1 LTRSNPSLSSIVPGR
16 RGRRGIAL
24 RTRIVLLLLLASTA
38 LAAIVGIPLV
48 ALWNLSQAEFAA
60 QLQKTQQE
68 DWDNAILSDAASL
81 LALATRLLAIP
92 QLHEHEQTG
101 AAAVDPLLAGALLGA
116 GNSTLR
122 LIAVI
127 GPDGRLL
134 RSSSDPGA
142 ADRMLY
148 SLSLISSL
156 KAGPTRVGLSLEEN
170 GRLALVAIAPLNGG
184 RLLIVDRPDDLLA
197 RFARRPNT
205 KLFLVSRSGSLIES
219 TAAADWPQ
227 IRGVGVRAG
236 EIRTISRGGRQ
247 FTLIASEVED
257 LLGSPIATL
266 IEMHRISAL
275 QRRLVLINAG
285 AVAVLFLGFAGLLL
299 YGYMRSALAPLDD
312 LRGVV
317 ESLAAGDVLV
327 GARLD
332 WRQRDD
338 EIGAIGDAVEV
349 FRQNAI
355 RLQRLEIRAGIETAQ
370 QHALIRREMRGLA
383 EMLAEPSRSEIL
395 ADLERIETAAARG
408 PGGRE
413 AAQAGQGIALALAFQ
428 QMVARVIEQHQQ
440 LADLL
445 AERTRDL
452 LVVRE
457 ALEDKAQL
465 LRMREELNVARKLQQ
480 SSLPIRFPAFPDRG
494 DFDIFAMMAPAR
506 EVGGDF
512 YDFVL
517 LDGDRLAVLIGDAS
531 GKGVS
536 AALFIARARTLL
548 RSSMGAGATPA
559 AALAFASAALFADN
573 PSAMFA
579 TVFAAIVELGAGTV
593 LYASAGHNPPYLL
606 SRYARPQPLDQSQG
620 PALGLLEVPDYA
632 DTRVALRPRDLLFL
646 CTDGVI
652 EAVAESA
659 SFFGEER
666 LQEVLGRCVEQIPEQ
681 LIRTVQASLAEF
693 VGRAEQADDI
703 SMLAFAYYGSER
715 SAPAGFPS
723 VAAINSHALE

>member
-1 LTRSNPSLSSIVPGR
+1 LTRSNPSLSSIALGR
-16 RGRRGIAL
+16 RGRRSIAL
-24 RTRIVLLLLLASTA
+24 RTRIVLLQLLASTA

-68 DWDNAILSDAASL
+68 DWDNAVLSDSASL

-101 AAAVDPLLAGALLGA
+101 AAAVDPLLAGVLLEA
-116 GNSTLR
+116 GNSSLR

-148 SLSLISSL
+148 SLSLISSI

-170 GRLALVAIAPLNGG
+170 GRLALVAIAPLDGG
-184 RLLIVDRPDDLLA
+184 RLLIIRRPDDLLA
-197 RFARRPNT
+197 RFARRPTT

-219 TAAADWPQ
+219 TAAADWPL
-227 IRGVGVRAG
+227 IREVGVRAG

-247 FTLIASEVED
+247 FTVIASEVED

-266 IEMHRISAL
+266 IEVHRISA
-275 QRRLVLINAG
+275 QRRRLVLINAG
-285 AVAVLFLGFAGLLL
+285 AVVVLFLGFAGLVL
-299 YGYMRSALAPLDD
+299 YGYMRSALAPLDG

-317 ESLAAGDVLV
+317 ENLAAGDVLV
-327 GARLD
+327 GARFD

-338 EIGAIGDAVEV
+338 EIGAIGHAVEV

-355 RLQRLEIRAGIETAQ
+355 RLQRLEIRAGLETAQ

-395 ADLERIETAAARG
+395 ADLERIETATSRG

-413 AAQAGQGIALALAFQ
+413 AAQAGQGIGLALAFQ
-428 QMVARVIEQHQQ
+428 QMVARVIEQHRR

-465 LRMREELNVARKLQQ
+465 LRLREELNIARKLQQ
-480 SSLPIRFPAFPDRG
+480 SSLPIRFPAFPDRC

-517 LDGDRLAVLIGDAS
+517 LHGDRLAVLIGDAS

-548 RSSMGAGATPA
+548 RSSIGAGATPA
-559 AALAFASAALFADN
+559 AALAFANAALLADN

-579 TVFAAIVELGAGTV
+579 TAFAAIVELGARTLV
-593 LYASAGHNPPYLL
+593 YASAGHNPPYLL
-606 SRYARPQPLDQSQG
+606 SRSAPPQPLDQSQG

-659 SFFGEER
+659 SFFGEDR
-666 LQEVLGRCVEQIPEQ
+666 LLEVLGRCAEQMPAQ
-681 LIRTVQASLAEF
+681 LVRAVQASLAEF
-693 VGRAEQADDI
+693 VGQAEQADDI
-703 SMLAFAYYGSER
+703 TMLAFAYYGSEI
-715 SAPAGFPS
+715 SAPAGTPS
-723 VAAINSHALE
+723 IAAINSQALG